1 MSNTNIGCPII
12 DESGVECLIKAQTE
26 RIKELERELERAKQ
40 VAELAKLDTKDIIHA
55 ISTTFGMN
63 GDLKQRCVMHVAEQ
77 LSETCNLMEEST
89 DAIFGQ
95 MVWHMLDCVAFSEV
109 LGVDVNQVDV
119 LEKYARDGEVRKRIN
134 SVIYYTLGDII
145 QHTRKQTM
153 LFLMERIS
161 YMHER

>member
-55 ISTTFGMN
+55 ISMTFDMN
-63 GDLKQRCVMHVAEQ
+63 GDGKHRCVMHVAEQ

-89 DAIFGQ
+89 DAVFNQ
-95 MVWHMLDCVAFSEV
+95 MVWHMLDCVDFKKMF
-109 LGVDVNQVDV
+109 GVNQVDV
-119 LEKYARDGEVRKRIN
+119 LEKYSRDLEVRKSINRI
-134 SVIYYTLGDII
+134 IYYTLGDII
-145 QHTRKQTM
+145 QNTRKKTM